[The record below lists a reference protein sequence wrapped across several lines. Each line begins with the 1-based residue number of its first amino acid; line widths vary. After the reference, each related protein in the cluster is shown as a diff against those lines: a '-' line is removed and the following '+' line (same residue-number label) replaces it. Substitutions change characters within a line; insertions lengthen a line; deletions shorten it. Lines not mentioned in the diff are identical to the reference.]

1 MKETVI
7 METAKTVAKIE
18 DKGQRF
24 DVAIAFVKSG
34 VLDGLPTERALQWWC
49 RAMGHTTLKTLAI

>member
-1 MKETVI
+1 MKESVI
-7 METAKTVAKIE
+7 MEAAKTVATIE

-24 DVAIAFVKSG
+24 DVAIAFVKTG
-34 VLDGLPTERALQWWC
+34 ALDGLPTERALHWWC